1 MVDHKLKEEKPFS
14 FLTYSP
20 SFDDHIRSSLTFPS
34 FDWEEELLPLH
45 NNFASQAF
53 HLPTPSLSLPDL
65 EPLSQDVLD
74 SYSSAEQNRG
84 EYDVD
89 MNTKKRKL
97 NREHNVRIISDITTY
112 TTFPASKAL
121 SMETISRYFY
131 MPITQ
136 AAMDLD
142 VGLTLL
148 KRRCRELGFR
158 RWPHRKLMSLL
169 ALISNVK
176 ERQKMQGGEKAG
188 IFKNAVEI
196 LEDERRRIEENPD
209 LEFSDKT
216 KRLRQACFKATHK
229 MKKKNSLKSEMSIP
243 SCSSS
248 GSVLSEEESDE
259 EVKYLL
265 CGFTSEFS
273 GL

>member
-1 MVDHKLKEEKPFS
+1 M
-14 FLTYSP
+14 
-20 SFDDHIRSSLTFPS
+20 
-34 FDWEEELLPLH
+34 
-45 NNFASQAF
+45 
-53 HLPTPSLSLPDL
+53 
-65 EPLSQDVLD
+65 
-74 SYSSAEQNRG
+74 
-84 EYDVD
+84 D

-176 ERQKMQGGEKAG
+176 
-188 IFKNAVEI
+188 V
-196 LEDERRRIEENPD
+196 
-209 LEFSDKT
+209 
-216 KRLRQACFKATHK
+216 
-229 MKKKNSLKSEMSIP
+229 
-243 SCSSS
+243 
-248 GSVLSEEESDE
+248 
-259 EVKYLL
+259 Y
-265 CGFTSEFS
+265 
-273 GL
+273 